1 MSNERATANTGSDRH
16 TYAKTVLDSVG
27 ITSFEADV
35 NISNLYGVLPRRL
48 LVVDQEFDAALEA
61 LISNGVDADFSNGE

>member
-1 MSNERATANTGSDRH
+1 MKELLRTQDPTVIL
-16 TYAKTVLDSVG
+16 YAKTVLDSVG

-48 LVVDQEFDAALEA
+48 LVA

>member
-1 MSNERATANTGSDRH
+1 MKELLRTQDPTVIL
-16 TYAKTVLDSVG
+16 YAKTVLDSVG
-27 ITSFEADV
+27 IASFEADV

-48 LVVDQEFDAALEA
+48 LVVDQEFDAALDA

>member
-1 MSNERATANTGSDRH
+1 MKELLRTQDPTVIL
-16 TYAKTVLDSVG
+16 YAKAVLDSVG
-27 ITSFEADV
+27 ITSFEVDV

-48 LVVDQEFDAALEA
+48 LVVDQEFDAALDA

>member
-1 MSNERATANTGSDRH
+1 MKELLRTQDPTVIL
-16 TYAKTVLDSVG
+16 YAKTVLDSVG
-27 ITSFEADV
+27 ITSFEVDV

-48 LVVDQEFDAALEA
+48 LVVDQDFDAALDA

>member
-1 MSNERATANTGSDRH
+1 MKELLRTQDPTVIL
-16 TYAKTVLDSVG
+16 YAKTVLDSVG

-48 LVVDQEFDAALEA
+48 LVVDQEFDVALDA
-61 LISNGVDADFSNGE
+61 LMSSGVDADFFYGE

>member
-1 MSNERATANTGSDRH
+1 MKELLRTHDPTVIL
-16 TYAKTVLDSVG
+16 YAKTVLDSVG
-27 ITSFEADV
+27 ITSFEVDV

-48 LVVDQEFDAALEA
+48 LVVDQEFDAALDA

>member
-1 MSNERATANTGSDRH
+1 MKELLRTQDPTVIL
-16 TYAKTVLDSVG
+16 YAKTVLDSVG
-27 ITSFEADV
+27 ITSFEVDV

-61 LISNGVDADFSNGE
+61 LVSNGLDADFSNGE

>member
-1 MSNERATANTGSDRH
+1 MKELLRTQDPTVIL
-16 TYAKTVLDSVG
+16 YAKTVLDSVG

-48 LVVDQEFDAALEA
+48 LVVDREFDAALEA